1 MRVGLKRNVEDLQDK
16 KQKTDKLKHESHVAQ
31 KYFVNLVTKTGEI
44 KRRVENVDLETAV
57 PGGL

>member
-1 MRVGLKRNVEDLQDK
+1 MEDLQDK

-31 KYFVNLVTKTGEI
+31 KYFLNLVTKTGEI
-44 KRRVENVDLETAV
+44 KRRVENVDLETPT